1 MWYNG
6 IVRLT
11 LSGDHALSQPSA
23 GRLNTGDLLKKLTVL
38 DAKARRKGLAGL
50 NANKS
55 DLVRIGMECDPAGN
69 AVKNSYGVFHLAWL
83 AAKHGDW
90 PARVQIE
97 AAGIKSRLK
106 QTHGTRLRFLIWAG
120 MGGSAEDKSAYVAA
134 GLLDKG
140 PKCFVLDST
149 DPAKLKAILAS
160 IQARAG
166 SLEAGLK
173 STLVVGMAMGM
184 TSFEPVFNLE
194 KLAALYD
201 KLDIDSRPN
210 FVYMTLPGSILDR
223 FAGPRGY
230 RKIELQLDVG
240 NSTAGRH
247 SSPLTMGSLL
257 PLALAGVDLKQWIE
271 ATLLSD
277 ADIAQAFQLAAF
289 LHAHGA
295 AGRDKVTLL
304 ASRPVSAASLWTK
317 QDFEE
322 SLGKSE
328 ELGIK
333 IVINETPRMANYRPV
348 KDACQDRV
356 FLAIERKGESGLDR
370 QKLATLK
377 RSGYPLA
384 HLVLESGAPLSAY
397 MQFVHYTVFGLA
409 WLRRMNFV
417 TQPSVELYKSITQP
431 IYEYGRVLGGTAL
444 TPEWQA
450 LKTAPRQAKWG
461 ALTLFYDKLRIA
473 VESEG
478 RDAPAIYA
486 AILEQFWAAGAAE
499 YGELTFFGDTRYDG
513 RGQAVR
519 RVLGRAAERVFR
531 SKLKMPADVYEG
543 PAMNH
548 SFHEMVIGHG
558 RCFST
563 VVMSDRLD
571 SLPEAGYTSCYHRA
585 QFLATQLALQQRA
598 RPVVSILL
606 KDLSPASIDSL
617 DAFFAEVAKRLRR

>member
-1 MWYNG
+1 MPQHSIQGAVWYNG

-201 KLDIDSRPN
+201 KLDID
-210 FVYMTLPGSILDR
+210 
-223 FAGPRGY
+223 
-230 RKIELQLDVG
+230 
-240 NSTAGRH
+240 
-247 SSPLTMGSLL
+247 
-257 PLALAGVDLKQWIE
+257 
-271 ATLLSD
+271 
-277 ADIAQAFQLAAF
+277 
-289 LHAHGA
+289 
-295 AGRDKVTLL
+295 
-304 ASRPVSAASLWTK
+304 
-317 QDFEE
+317 
-322 SLGKSE
+322 
-328 ELGIK
+328 
-333 IVINETPRMANYRPV
+333 
-348 KDACQDRV
+348 
-356 FLAIERKGESGLDR
+356 
-370 QKLATLK
+370 
-377 RSGYPLA
+377 
-384 HLVLESGAPLSAY
+384 
-397 MQFVHYTVFGLA
+397 
-409 WLRRMNFV
+409 
-417 TQPSVELYKSITQP
+417 
-431 IYEYGRVLGGTAL
+431 
-444 TPEWQA
+444 
-450 LKTAPRQAKWG
+450 
-461 ALTLFYDKLRIA
+461 
-473 VESEG
+473 
-478 RDAPAIYA
+478 
-486 AILEQFWAAGAAE
+486 
-499 YGELTFFGDTRYDG
+499 
-513 RGQAVR
+513 
-519 RVLGRAAERVFR
+519 
-531 SKLKMPADVYEG
+531 
-543 PAMNH
+543 
-548 SFHEMVIGHG
+548 
-558 RCFST
+558 
-563 VVMSDRLD
+563 
-571 SLPEAGYTSCYHRA
+571 
-585 QFLATQLALQQRA
+585 
-598 RPVVSILL
+598 
-606 KDLSPASIDSL
+606 
-617 DAFFAEVAKRLRR
+617 